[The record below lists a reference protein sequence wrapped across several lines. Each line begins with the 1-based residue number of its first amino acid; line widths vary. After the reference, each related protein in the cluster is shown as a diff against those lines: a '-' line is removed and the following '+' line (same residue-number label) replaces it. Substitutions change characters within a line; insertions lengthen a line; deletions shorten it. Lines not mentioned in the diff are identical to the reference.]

1 MSIHKVNQIFIGDGT
16 ALSGNNTA
24 LNAVAVRTAVVG
36 TDMTTLNPGG
46 GDTISTQ
53 PSIQIV
59 NKLANGDYKFSN
71 VIKGTSVTGWTGEHY
86 VPNRRCV
93 WSVGYKRAHLSLATA
108 DGDPTL
114 RAFTAAGGSI
124 EVNNS
129 TVYTMS
135 ILFKNDKSWFSER
148 PERLS
153 IQFTSSAAA
162 TQSNIADQIVNAVNN
177 SPYGSQPSGI
187 KMIKA
192 VKVGDGTGAMGLTGA
207 ANYGVEFWGL
217 EINQLQN
224 TTYTNELVNFSVAV
238 DDASG
243 FETTACSQIQSVKY
257 GTGTYDQ
264 VYNMENK
271 FYGTEGVLNRR
282 LWPIPTLAYL
292 SSSTLI
298 SSGNVA
304 AATTD
309 GTGNVSAVAVG
320 DDIITVATTTV
331 GLRPGEIID
340 INGVE
345 YEILYMISATKFRIV
360 DTATAIYAGGAALKV
375 KYGYNVLTIN
385 VVDTTFQD
393 GAGVGQFSPKSIYIA
408 TPAID
413 AAAADPFDDALDS
426 ADTSAECLDLL
437 DILNGWM
444 ATTPLA
450 PASVT
455 LAKRY

>member
-1 MSIHKVNQIFIGDGT
+1 MSIHKVNEIFIGAGS
-16 ALSGNNTA
+16 ALSANNTA
-24 LNAVAVRTAVVG
+24 LNAIAVQTGIVG
-36 TDMTTLNPGG
+36 QDMTTLNPAG

-53 PSIQIV
+53 PSIFLV
-59 NKLANGDYKFSN
+59 NKLANGEFKRSFP
-71 VIKGTSVTGWTGEHY
+71 IKGTSVTGYKGEHY
-86 VPNRRCV
+86 DPSRRCV
-93 WSVGYKRAHLSLATA
+93 WSVGYKRANLSLATA
-108 DGDPTL
+108 DGAAGS

-135 ILFKNDKSWFSER
+135 VLFKNDKIWFSER

-162 TQSNIADQIVNAVNN
+162 TQSNIADQIVNAINN

-187 KMIKA
+187 KCIKA

-207 ANYGVEFWGL
+207 SNYGVEMWGL
-217 EINQLQN
+217 SINQFLN
-224 TTYTNELVNFSVAV
+224 TQYGEELVNFSVAV

-243 FETTACSQIQSVKY
+243 FETTACSQISALKY
-257 GTGTYDQ
+257 GTGTYTE

-271 FYGTEGVLNRR
+271 FYGNEGVLNRR
-282 LWPIPTLAYL
+282 AWPVPTLAYL
-292 SSSTLI
+292 SSSTLT
-298 SSGNVA
+298 SSANVA
-304 AATTD
+304 AAATLP
-309 GTGNVSAVAVG
+309 TGNVSAVAVG
-320 DDIITVATTTV
+320 DDVLTVATATT

-340 INGVE
+340 VNGVE
-345 YEILYMISATKFRIV
+345 YEILYLMSATTFRIV

-375 KYGYNVLTIN
+375 KYGYNIIN
-385 VVDTTFQD
+385 ISVTDTTFQD
-393 GAGVGQFSPKSIYIA
+393 GAGVGQFSSKGIYIA

-413 AAAADPFDDALDS
+413 AAAADPFDRTLDS

-437 DILNGWM
+437 DILDAWM

-450 PASVT
+450 PAAIT
-455 LAKRY
+455 LA

>member
-16 ALSGNNTA
+16 ALPADGTA
-24 LNAVAVRTAVVG
+24 LNAITARTAVIG
-36 TDMTTLNPGG
+36 QDMTALNPNGSA
-46 GDTISTQ
+46 DTISTQ

-108 DGDPTL
+108 DGAPGS

-124 EVNNS
+124 EVNNN

-153 IQFTSSAAA
+153 IQFTSAATA

-177 SPYGSQPSGI
+177 STYGSAVSGI

-192 VKVGDGTGAMGLTGA
+192 VKVGNGTGAMGLTGA
-207 ANYGVEFWGL
+207 SNYGVEFWGL
-217 EINQLQN
+217 TINQFQN
-224 TTYTNELVNFSVAV
+224 TTYTEELVNFSVAV

-257 GTGTYDQ
+257 GTGTYNQ

-271 FYGTEGVLNRR
+271 FYGTEGVLNRTK
-282 LWPIPTLAYL
+282 WPVPTLPYL
-292 SSSTLI
+292 SSSTLV
-298 SSGNVA
+298 SSANVA
-304 AATTD
+304 AAATLP
-309 GTGNVSAVAVG
+309 TGNVSAVAVG
-320 DDIITVATTTV
+320 DDILEVVATT

-340 INGVE
+340 VNGVQ
-345 YEILYMISATKFRIV
+345 YEILYLVSATKFRIV

-375 KYGYNVLTIN
+375 KYGYNILTIN

-413 AAAADPFDDALDS
+413 AAAADPFGATLNS
-426 ADTSAECLDLL
+426 ADTSAECLDLIQ
-437 DILNGWM
+437 ILNYWM
-444 ATTPLA
+444 ASTPLA